1 MTLMKSACL
10 TLAIAGCLALSQRA
24 DAAMVGHYSAAN
36 APSLCQAFTPG
47 PANTI
52 RNRVVGAEN
61 VGTATMNVACTFQKT
76 SSQNAGVPTSVS
88 LFFSNNGVDPI
99 TVNCTMLTG
108 WQGWSGAKTL
118 NKSVS
123 VSSGVQNVITFSP
136 SDTSDPADT
145 NLGSTLIGVNCSL
158 PPHGV
163 INDTYLN
170 WQEEDG
176 IGT

>member
-10 TLAIAGCLALSQRA
+10 TLAVAGCLALPQHA
-24 DAAMVGHYSAAN
+24 DAAIVAHYAVAN

-76 SSQNAGVPTSVS
+76 SAGGAGLPISVT

-99 TVNCTMLTG
+99 SVSCTMLTG
-108 WQGWSGAKTL
+108 WQGWSGAKVV
-118 NKSVS
+118 NKWVN
-123 VSSGVQNVITFSP
+123 VVAGVQSSLNFSA
-136 SDTSDPADT
+136 SDTSDPADS
-145 NLGSTLIGVNCSL
+145 NLGAALIGVNCSL
-158 PPHGV
+158 PSHGV
-163 INDTYLN
+163 INDTYMT
-170 WQEEDG
+170 WQEDDG
-176 IGT
+176 VGT